1 LNFESNF
8 KTLKTASM
16 HIRSLIFIRQAILMM
31 PVAFCLLGF
40 SMTARAQEK
49 QLKMISY
56 NVLHGFDGDSA
67 RMADFVKWVN
77 QQNPDII
84 AYQELN
90 GFNQEKLET
99 LAARYGHPY
108 VAINTEV
115 THPIGLS
122 SRYPIVLV
130 HKVMENMW
138 HSYLYGNI
146 EGVHVFVTHLSPF
159 EVQLRRND
167 IRRIMAH
174 IRLLPK
180 DEPILLA
187 GDMNALAV
195 ADSAAYPASLLQSM
209 RKSEGRKE
217 PKSGLPIVK
226 GKTIYRNNLNN
237 GQLDFTVT
245 NLVLQGGLKDAL
257 REKHASFINSVPVKS
272 LQKKSSHLRRIDYIF
287 INPVIAR
294 GLLRAEVIKDE
305 TTHKLSDH
313 YPMMVE
319 FNLSGRSQ

>member
-1 LNFESNF
+1 MRNHRLFTRHF
-8 KTLKTASM
+8 ATLVFPIM
-16 HIRSLIFIRQAILMM
+16 L
-31 PVAFCLLGF
+31 CLLHF
-40 SMTARAQEK
+40 SPAAQAQEK

-56 NVLHGFDGDSA
+56 NVLHGFEDDSA
-67 RMADFVKWVN
+67 RMADFVSWVN
-77 QQNPDII
+77 GQNPDII

-108 VAINTEV
+108 VAINTDV

-159 EVQLRRND
+159 EVELRRND

-174 IRLLPK
+174 IRLLPQ

-187 GDMNALAV
+187 GDMNALA
-195 ADSAAYPASLLQSM
+195 ATDSAAYPASLLQSM
-209 RKSEGRKE
+209 RKTEGRKE

-245 NLVLQGGLKDAL
+245 NLILQGGLKDAL
-257 REKHASFINSVPVKS
+257 REKHSAFIHSVPVKS
-272 LQKKSSHLRRIDYIF
+272 RQKKNAHLRRIDYIF
-287 INPVIAR
+287 INPVIAA
-294 GLLRAEVIKDE
+294 GLQKAEIIKDAV
-305 TTHKLSDH
+305 THKLSDH
-313 YPMMVE
+313 YPMMME
-319 FNLSGRSQ
+319 FKLNAKSL